1 MIFLLLQDL
10 KSELSSANT
19 TSAEFPNTIE
29 LSVENVCKKNNIFQ
43 EYLPGHVMLALTIY
57 IKKCLDFD

>member
-29 LSVENVCKKNNIFQ
+29 LSVENVCKKNNIFFKN
-43 EYLPGHVMLALTIY
+43 I
-57 IKKCLDFD
+57 CLDILCLP